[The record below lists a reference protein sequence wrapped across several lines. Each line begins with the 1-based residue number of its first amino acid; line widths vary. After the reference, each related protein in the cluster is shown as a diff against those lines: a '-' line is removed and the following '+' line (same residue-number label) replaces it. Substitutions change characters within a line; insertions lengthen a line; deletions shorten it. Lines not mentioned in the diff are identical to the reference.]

1 MTVVL
6 IAEDDA
12 EINNLMT
19 LTLRMENYD
28 ILQARDGAE
37 ALQLVDE
44 HMPDLVLLDV
54 LMPGMTGHQVAAT
67 LQGKAATANIPI
79 IFVTAQHDMEDRVQ
93 GLELGVDYICKPFAV
108 PELLA
113 RVRSALRMKKLQED
127 LRITNE
133 QLARLAVTDELT
145 GLSNR
150 RGFQAQ
156 VEDELWRARRFGHPI
171 AILMFDL
178 DHFKKINDTYGHP
191 QGDIVLKGFA
201 EVLFHSSRR
210 IDKVARYGGEEFAAV
225 LPETDQAGTET
236 FAEKVRAATAAL
248 AIQRSSNEE
257 NDGEPIRITVSCGA
271 AVVPAIPQSDTDV
284 SLLANHLV
292 QEADRCLY
300 QAKAGGRNQVVVRIV
315 DIRTEA

>member
-12 EINNLMT
+12 EISHLMT
-19 LTLRMENYD
+19 LTLRMEDYD

-37 ALQLVDE
+37 ALQLIE
-44 HMPDLVLLDV
+44 ERLPDLVLMDV
-54 LMPGMTGHQVAAT
+54 LMPGMTGHQVAQA
-67 LQGKAATANIPI
+67 LRAKEATANIPI
-79 IFVTAQHDMEDRVQ
+79 IFVTAQHDMEDRVM

-113 RVRSALRMKKLQED
+113 RVRSALRMKNLQEE

-133 QLARLAVTDELT
+133 QLKRLAVTDELT

-156 VEDELWRARRFGHPI
+156 LEDELWRARRFGHPI
-171 AILMFDL
+171 AVLMFDL
-178 DHFKKINDTYGHP
+178 DHFKKVNDTYGHP
-191 QGDIVLKGFA
+191 QGDVVLKSFA
-201 EVLFHSSRR
+201 EVLLHSSRR

-225 LPETDQAGTET
+225 LPETDESGAIT

-248 AIQRSSNEE
+248 EIPRSSPNGD
-257 NDGEPIRITVSCGA
+257 NGPPIRITVSCGD
-271 AVVPAIPQSDTDV
+271 AVVSAILQSDADV
-284 SLLANHLV
+284 SVLASQLMEV
-292 QEADRCLY
+292 ADRCLY
-300 QAKAGGRNQVVVRIV
+300 QAKAAGRNQVVAETV
-315 DIRTEA
+315 DDLGLG